1 MGGKPKPGQPWDHKQ
16 IPSVRVVVLETVAN
30 KVTFRSKRT
39 DDVRTIELETFTD
52 LYRKGDWGDQ
62 TDKGAEAS
70 RTRRARSAAQR
81 RG

>member
-52 LYRKGDWGDQ
+52 LYRKGDWNEDPTAKATG
-62 TDKGAEAS
+62 T
-70 RTRRARSAAQR
+70 ARPR
-81 RG
+81 HRG

>member
-30 KVTFRSKRT
+30 KVTFRSRRT

-52 LYRKGDWGDQ
+52 LYRKGDWSEDPTAATAG
-62 TDKGAEAS
+62 T
-70 RTRRARSAAQR
+70 TRPRR

>member
-30 KVTFRSKRT
+30 KVTFRSERT

-52 LYRKGDWGDQ
+52 LYQKRDWSEDP
-62 TDKGAEAS
+62 TETA
-70 RTRRARSAAQR
+70 ARSARPRR

>member
-30 KVTFRSKRT
+30 KVTFRSERT

-52 LYRKGDWGDQ
+52 LYRKGGWGEDA
-62 TDKGAEAS
+62 TETA
-70 RTRRARSAAQR
+70 ARSARPRR

>member
-30 KVTFRSKRT
+30 KVTFRSERT
-39 DDVRTIELETFTD
+39 DDVRTIGLETFTD
-52 LYRKGDWGDQ
+52 LYRKGGWGEDP
-62 TDKGAEAS
+62 TETA
-70 RTRRARSAAQR
+70 ARSARPRR